1 MFVIFGWPKL
11 TSGRQSLGVY
21 CSACQRDTVH
31 KAFTQQSWFSLFFI
45 PIIPI
50 GAKQPHA
57 ICNICGRDAHDPT
70 STRAALQ
77 CIRAEVSPSVVGAS
91 PFLVGSGATRPS
103 RRCPACA
110 EDILLEAI
118 VCRFCGHSLSAEEVA
133 RAVQDRDRQIQAA
146 AAAAQQAEL
155 ARQQQRHIKR
165 LRGRRTRRLVFG
177 GILTW
182 VGGWMLIT
190 MTAMFFSSPA
200 AGNSANQQRIAAAT
214 VGFLFGL
221 VPLAGGIALLL
232 AARSAKRLLI
242 AEQTSPFKSAAIP
255 NPNRKSGQNDLMA
268 GSDSVAAQMQAVAAR
283 NRGNT

>member
-1 MFVIFGWPKL
+1 MIQPRRGRHCNV
-11 TSGRQSLGVY
+11 SGLKFRRPW
-21 CSACQRDTVH
+21 SAT
-31 KAFTQQSWFSLFFI
+31 
-45 PIIPI
+45 
-50 GAKQPHA
+50 
-57 ICNICGRDAHDPT
+57 
-70 STRAALQ
+70 
-77 CIRAEVSPSVVGAS
+77 S

-200 AGNSANQQRIAAAT
+200 AGNTADQQRIAAAT

-221 VPLAGGIALLL
+221 VPLAGGIAP
-232 AARSAKRLLI
+232 AVGG
-242 AEQTSPFKSAAIP
+242 EVGQT
-255 NPNRKSGQNDLMA
+255 
-268 GSDSVAAQMQAVAAR
+268 VADCRAD
-283 NRGNT
+283 